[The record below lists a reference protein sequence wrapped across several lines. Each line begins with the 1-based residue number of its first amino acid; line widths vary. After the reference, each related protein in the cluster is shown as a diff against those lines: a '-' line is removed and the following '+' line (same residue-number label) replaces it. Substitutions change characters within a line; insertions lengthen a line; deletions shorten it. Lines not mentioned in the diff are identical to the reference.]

1 VQLDRE
7 HALPGL
13 LVALRL
19 RQYSEL
25 KNICVW
31 AKTNAGMGS
40 LYRSQHEFV
49 YVFKAGTSTHI
60 NNIQLGRY
68 GRARSNV
75 WTYAGATSF
84 GVTRDADLAMHPT
97 VKPVAMIA
105 DAILDASK
113 PKGAVLDCFAGSGS
127 TLVAAA
133 KTRRIGYGIELD
145 PIYCDVILTRLAR
158 FLKTDPVLQQTGK
171 TFKEMATQRT
181 DETAERPTGG
191 AQ

>member
-1 VQLDRE
+1 MDWR
-7 HALPGL
+7 HALEIQQAGEA
-13 LVALRL
+13 V
-19 RQYSEL
+19 YSEL

-31 AKTNAGMGS
+31 TKTNAGMGS

-49 YVFKAGTSTHI
+49 YVFKVGTSSHI

-84 GVTRDADLAMHPT
+84 GATRDADLAMHPT

-113 PKGAVLDCFAGSGS
+113 PKDAVLDCFAGSGS

-133 KTRRIGYGIELD
+133 KTRRTGYGIELD
-145 PIYCDVILTRLAR
+145 PIYCDVILSRLAR
-158 FLKTDPVLQQTGK
+158 LLKTDPVLQQTGQ
-171 TFKEMATQRT
+171 TFAQVTTERT
-181 DETAERPTGG
+181 EENISETDVARGG
-191 AQ
+191 P